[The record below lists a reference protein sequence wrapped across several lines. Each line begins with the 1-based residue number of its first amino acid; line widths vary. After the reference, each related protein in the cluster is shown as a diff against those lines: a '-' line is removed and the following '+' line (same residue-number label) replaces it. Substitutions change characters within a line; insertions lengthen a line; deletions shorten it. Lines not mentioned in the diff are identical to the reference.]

1 MTDPE
6 KQFSTESIDKIAEP
20 APELSRVISLEQLK
34 GNHFELEIE
43 ANEAECQALAKR
55 FDLIE
60 LKNFTAH
67 LIFTMTPSKS
77 PIFVKGNFEASVI
90 QACVVTLEPVPSEI
104 KGEYRCEYSQEITLE
119 DVEIIEFSEEAEDP
133 PEAIIDGVFDV
144 GIMLT
149 EEFGLA
155 LDPFPRAPGADFD
168 EVRKATNGKLEEP
181 DSNNPFAVLKKLK

>member
-67 LIFTMTPSKS
+67 LIFTMTPSNS